1 MGISDELFE
10 SVTSALQTSHL
21 RTEGRKNNKNN
32 NPEEEEAEE
41 EDSTSVSINVDG
53 NRIGKRGLEALYIAV
68 AKGGGYLSLLNV
80 SRNKLDAYCG
90 TPIGNIVLSCSSRLL
105 TCKFWFKKKR
115 EKKKKKENEDRK
127 QNEKKKKQMNKIQRE
142 EIHAKYE
149 KGTIQFLIHDK
160 SLFNTL
166 IRKEDAFSFQL

>member
-68 AKGGGYLSLLNV
+68 ANGGGYLSLLNV

-105 TCKFWFKKKR
+105 TCKFRFKKGRKKR
-115 EKKKKKENEDRK
+115 KRRPKTKRK
-127 QNEKKKKQMNKIQRE
+127 RKKQMNKIQRE

>member
-21 RTEGRKNNKNN
+21 RTEGRNNNKNN
-32 NPEEEEAEE
+32 NPEEEDEE
-41 EDSTSVSINVDG
+41 EDSASVSVSINVDG

-68 AKGGGYLSLLNV
+68 ANGGGYLSLLNV

-105 TCKFWFKKKR
+105 TCKFRFKKGRKKR
-115 EKKKKKENEDRK
+115 KRRPKTKR
-127 QNEKKKKQMNKIQRE
+127 KKKKQMKKIQRE

-149 KGTIQFLIHDK
+149 KRTI
-160 SLFNTL
+160 
-166 IRKEDAFSFQL
+166 

>member
-32 NPEEEEAEE
+32 NPEDEDEDDEL
-41 EDSTSVSINVDG
+41 DSTSVSINVDG

-68 AKGGGYLSLLNV
+68 ANGGGYLSLLNV

-105 TCKFWFKKKR
+105 TCKFRFKKKR
-115 EKKKKKENEDRK
+115 AR
-127 QNEKKKKQMNKIQRE
+127 QP
-142 EIHAKYE
+142 
-149 KGTIQFLIHDK
+149 G
-160 SLFNTL
+160 
-166 IRKEDAFSFQL
+166 

>member
-32 NPEEEEAEE
+32 NPEEEDEDDEL
-41 EDSTSVSINVDG
+41 DSTSVSINVDG

-68 AKGGGYLSLLNV
+68 ANGGGYLSLLNV

-105 TCKFWFKKKR
+105 TCKF
-115 EKKKKKENEDRK
+115 
-127 QNEKKKKQMNKIQRE
+127 
-142 EIHAKYE
+142 
-149 KGTIQFLIHDK
+149 
-160 SLFNTL
+160 
-166 IRKEDAFSFQL
+166 

>member
-21 RTEGRKNNKNN
+21 RTEGRNNNKN
-32 NPEEEEAEE
+32 NPEEEDEDVE
-41 EDSTSVSINVDG
+41 EDMDGTSVSISVDG

-68 AKGGGYLSLLNV
+68 ANGGGYLSLLNL

-105 TCKFWFKKKR
+105 TCKF
-115 EKKKKKENEDRK
+115 
-127 QNEKKKKQMNKIQRE
+127 
-142 EIHAKYE
+142 
-149 KGTIQFLIHDK
+149 
-160 SLFNTL
+160 
-166 IRKEDAFSFQL
+166 

>member
-105 TCKFWFKKKR
+105 TCKFRFKKGRKKR
-115 EKKKKKENEDRK
+115 KRRPKTKRK
-127 QNEKKKKQMNKIQRE
+127 RKKQMNKIQRE

-149 KGTIQFLIHDK
+149 KRTIQFLIHDK
-160 SLFNTL
+160 CLFNTL